1 MNKLQLGQFI
11 HIDKVEAG
19 TPVPVL
25 VGVRPVPGRNPCIGR
40 PKDLMNLLRV
50 SDTSEIA
57 DHVKNSSKSYEL
69 SEGEK
74 ESPVHR
80 VVIKEE
86 KNVVASRYMQC
97 VLRSNAKSSGSESN
111 SPNYKIE
118 ENSTVESEKKSIPS
132 RVKQEAKC
140 QEPRMKKDAKDHGK
154 GHSKESDELIGVTLS
169 QLKDVSKGDV
179 PPSFTLKDQEGKNV
193 ALSKY
198 KGKPVVVYFY
208 PADETPGCTKE
219 ARFRLG
225 FCSCCLSFIIIIVI
239 DKYKHTM
246 QACAFRDSYEKFK
259 KAGAEVIGISG
270 DDPSSHKA
278 FATKYRLP
286 FTLLSDEGNKVRK
299 QWGIPGDLF
308 GTLPGRQTYVL
319 DRKGV
324 VQLVYNNQ
332 FQPEK
337 HVEETLKLLQ
347 SL

>member
-140 QEPRMKKDAKDHGK
+140 QALKMPQKLQKASDGQEGITFQLQFSFIEQQQKKSSRHHSLGLSSCQPSYAREEPRMKKDAKDHGK

-169 QLKDVSKGDV
+169 QLKDHW
-179 PPSFTLKDQEGKNV
+179 KD
-193 ALSKY
+193 
-198 KGKPVVVYFY
+198 
-208 PADETPGCTKE
+208 
-219 ARFRLG
+219 
-225 FCSCCLSFIIIIVI
+225 
-239 DKYKHTM
+239 
-246 QACAFRDSYEKFK
+246 EKFVLSMQSFGK
-259 KAGAEVIGISG
+259 M
-270 DDPSSHKA
+270 
-278 FATKYRLP
+278 
-286 FTLLSDEGNKVRK
+286 LLLRV
-299 QWGIPGDLF
+299 
-308 GTLPGRQTYVL
+308 
-319 DRKGV
+319 
-324 VQLVYNNQ
+324 
-332 FQPEK
+332 
-337 HVEETLKLLQ
+337 LQ
-347 SL
+347 STKSAFLCGGQEHS

>member
-140 QEPRMKKDAKDHGK
+140 QAK
-154 GHSKESDELIGVTLS
+154 T
-169 QLKDVSKGDV
+169 
-179 PPSFTLKDQEGKNV
+179 
-193 ALSKY
+193 Y
-198 KGKPVVVYFY
+198 
-208 PADETPGCTKE
+208 
-219 ARFRLG
+219 
-225 FCSCCLSFIIIIVI
+225 
-239 DKYKHTM
+239 
-246 QACAFRDSYEKFK
+246 DSM
-259 KAGAEVIGISG
+259 
-270 DDPSSHKA
+270 
-278 FATKYRLP
+278 
-286 FTLLSDEGNKVRK
+286 
-299 QWGIPGDLF
+299 
-308 GTLPGRQTYVL
+308 
-319 DRKGV
+319 
-324 VQLVYNNQ
+324 
-332 FQPEK
+332 
-337 HVEETLKLLQ
+337 
-347 SL
+347 